1 MWANVA
7 VQRDE
12 GEALLAVRGSDT
24 GVRDDRGWT
33 RWQEWRGG
41 RVVGEVVGGWR
52 VGWLVCVEELRG
64 SRGREAQ
71 C

>member
-1 MWANVA
+1 MDEVA
-7 VQRDE
+7 
-12 GEALLAVRGSDT
+12 
-24 GVRDDRGWT
+24 
-33 RWQEWRGG
+33 EWRG
-41 RVVGEVVGGWR
+41 RVVSEAVGGRR